1 MNLNELDHLLD
12 QVPLVVQ
19 GLHPVSLTF
28 LGKPVKVYPTLEEL
42 AWVLDT
48 PQVVSPHRALSFD
61 TNAKY
66 ISRFLTVTV
75 EHDPFTPALNNVL
88 FERYEM
94 IAASMLNHAQI
105 ADRIVAAARNAKT
118 VILVLL
124 DGLSYADCKDWPKVE
139 PCLAAAPTITRIGFP
154 TIIGTPPLAI
164 RLFEVGLIR
173 RAGFT
178 YWERQ
183 DEPLSRR
190 LFYTIENTRR
200 LDPSH
205 PDAFGQV
212 VDWLSSQDLENTYVQ
227 VVRSALDEYAE
238 GHRTSIP
245 RQAVVQQIRRDLE
258 AVADVLE
265 HKGGPSI
272 LFAVADHGI
281 LWKDEGHN
289 VEIIGL
295 PGTRY
300 IKGRGGPGRGR
311 LFEVEGQ
318 PYWVLDYPQM
328 GRPWKSREQGVH
340 GGISFQESIVPFIQ
354 WEINL
359 PC

>member
-118 VILVLL
+118 VNAMCNIILLRP
-124 DGLSYADCKDWPKVE
+124 SQRNPKV
-139 PCLAAAPTITRIGFP
+139 ASRIGGSATHILCGP
-154 TIIGTPPLAI
+154 ESCETIWPVKSTLCA
-164 RLFEVGLIR
+164 
-173 RAGFT
+173 RAVIA
-178 YWERQ
+178 
-183 DEPLSRR
+183 P
-190 LFYTIENTRR
+190 
-200 LDPSH
+200 
-205 PDAFGQV
+205 
-212 VDWLSSQDLENTYVQ
+212 
-227 VVRSALDEYAE
+227 
-238 GHRTSIP
+238 
-245 RQAVVQQIRRDLE
+245 
-258 AVADVLE
+258 
-265 HKGGPSI
+265 
-272 LFAVADHGI
+272 
-281 LWKDEGHN
+281 
-289 VEIIGL
+289 
-295 PGTRY
+295 
-300 IKGRGGPGRGR
+300 
-311 LFEVEGQ
+311 
-318 PYWVLDYPQM
+318 
-328 GRPWKSREQGVH
+328 
-340 GGISFQESIVPFIQ
+340 
-354 WEINL
+354 
-359 PC
+359 